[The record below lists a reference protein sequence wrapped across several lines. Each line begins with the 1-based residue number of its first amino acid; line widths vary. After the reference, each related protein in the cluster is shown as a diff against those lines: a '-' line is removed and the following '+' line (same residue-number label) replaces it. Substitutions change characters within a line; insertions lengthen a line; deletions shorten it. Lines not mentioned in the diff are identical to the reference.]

1 MKRRIIAGLL
11 VLCVAITASP
21 VRAELVSGIVAVV
34 NDDIIT
40 TFDLDKE
47 YQNLAREAG
56 RKEPYTEAERK
67 EMRSV
72 AVNRMV
78 DRKLVDQ
85 KIRELDIKVSEEEI
99 RQSIE
104 EVKKQNNLT
113 QERLVEALAA
123 QGLSFDQY
131 KTQIREQME
140 RVRLMSQEVRAKV
153 QVSLK
158 EVMEY
163 YQANRRSFGEQELY
177 RARHILFRIPKDA
190 TAAEIGKIQA
200 KAEEVL
206 QQAKTGADFVELARK
221 NSDDPNAANDG
232 GELGTFKKGDL
243 LPEMESV
250 ILKLNP
256 GEVSDLVRTPQ
267 SIHII
272 KLEKK
277 YLGDIKPFD
286 EVKDQIEDL
295 LYKKKSEERFNQWV
309 AELRKNAA
317 IDIRQP

>member
-1 MKRRIIAGLL
+1 
-11 VLCVAITASP
+11 
-21 VRAELVSGIVAVV
+21 
-34 NDDIIT
+34 
-40 TFDLDKE
+40 
-47 YQNLAREAG
+47 
-56 RKEPYTEAERK
+56 
-67 EMRSV
+67 
-72 AVNRMV
+72 
-78 DRKLVDQ
+78 
-85 KIRELDIKVSEEEI
+85 
-99 RQSIE
+99 
-104 EVKKQNNLT
+104 
-113 QERLVEALAA
+113 
-123 QGLSFDQY
+123 
-131 KTQIREQME
+131 ME

-190 TAAEIGKIQA
+190 TAEEIGKIKA

-206 QQAKTGADFVELARK
+206 QQAKTGADFVELAKK
-221 NSDDPNAANDG
+221 NSDDPNAATDG

>member
-1 MKRRIIAGLL
+1 MKRSIIAGLL
-11 VLCVAITASP
+11 LCAVISATA
-21 VRAELVSGIVAVV
+21 VQAEVVSGIVAVV

-40 TFDLDKE
+40 TLDLDRE
-47 YQNLAREAG
+47 YQFLAREAG

-67 EMRSV
+67 DLRSV
-72 AVNRMV
+72 AVNRLV

-85 KIRELDIKVSEEEI
+85 KIKELDIKVSEEEI

-131 KTQIREQME
+131 KAQIREQME

-177 RARHILFRIPKDA
+177 RARSILFRIPKDA
-190 TAAEIGKIQA
+190 SDADIKKIQVR
-200 KAEEVL
+200 AEEVL
-206 QQAKTGADFVELARK
+206 QQAKAGADFIELAKK
-221 NSDDPNAANDG
+221 NSDDPNAAKDG

-250 ILKLNP
+250 ILKLKP

-286 EVKDQIEDL
+286 EVKGEIEDL